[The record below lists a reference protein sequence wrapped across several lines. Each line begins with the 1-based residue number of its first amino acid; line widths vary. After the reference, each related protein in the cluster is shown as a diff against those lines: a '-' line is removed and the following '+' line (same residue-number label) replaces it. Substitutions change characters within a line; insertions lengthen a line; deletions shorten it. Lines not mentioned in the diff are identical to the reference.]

1 MVAEGD
7 LETPLP
13 EIRTENETMILAE
26 STKVIVERM
35 NEIIGDASYLL
46 AEMANGNF
54 AVHSKIGENA
64 YVGAFKALLISIRT
78 LNGDLSATLKEI
90 HEASA
95 QVEAGASQ
103 MAIILLISLE
113 VSSIFPIAPVKSFI
127 LSWLVLATFATTF
140 ALSWA

>member
-1 MVAEGD
+1 M
-7 LETPLP
+7 
-13 EIRTENETMILAE
+13 
-26 STKVIVERM
+26 
-35 NEIIGDASYLL
+35 

-54 AVHSKIGENA
+54 AVHSQIGENA

-103 MAIILLISLE
+103 MAESAQSLAE
-113 VSSIFPIAPVKSFI
+113 GATEQAGAVEE
-127 LSWLVLATFATTF
+127 LLATVSEVTVHVEENAKATDQAHDRANVVAKVDKNKPGQDERF
-140 ALSWA
+140 DRGNGENRGDFQRNQQYY